1 LVFDEEA
8 VQDMLMQK
16 HVMIIDVDWTRYN
29 AEVLKFMQKFGR
41 HGLPFYVLF
50 SKAYPNGVVLSEL
63 PSAEELSVLLEM

>member
-1 LVFDEEA
+1 
-8 VQDMLMQK
+8 
-16 HVMIIDVDWTRYN
+16 
-29 AEVLKFMQKFGR
+29 MQKFGR